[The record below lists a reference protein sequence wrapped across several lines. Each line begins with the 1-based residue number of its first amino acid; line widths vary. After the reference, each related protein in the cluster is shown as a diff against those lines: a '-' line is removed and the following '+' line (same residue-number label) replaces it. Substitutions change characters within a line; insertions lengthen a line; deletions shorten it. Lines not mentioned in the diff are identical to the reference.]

1 MAEFGSYAASS
12 RRDITYQ
19 TAPMIEARRRGQRGV
34 ELDLDIRPMPDAKA
48 AVSRLLRKVGQ
59 LPVQDTEDG
68 AMEDLACDIRS
79 LAELRK
85 WANRQLLS

>member
-1 MAEFGSYAASS
+1 MV
-12 RRDITYQ
+12 T
-19 TAPMIEARRRGQRGV
+19 
-34 ELDLDIRPMPDAKA
+34 LDLDIRPMPDAKA

>member
-1 MAEFGSYAASS
+1 M
-12 RRDITYQ
+12 
-19 TAPMIEARRRGQRGV
+19 
-34 ELDLDIRPMPDAKA
+34 DIRPMPDAKA